1 MTQALDPT
9 DMAFALGRRL
19 FMQNPNR
26 DDWNNQI
33 THIAGV
39 LDTTED
45 AIRDKLAGFWDKDR
59 AARLKLEDPAIW
71 IQLETWYN
79 NQFCRNAKPNRG
91 RYDFIHKAS
100 VGSNCPQIQ
109 HMINHHLNTVA
120 RYALMGWRANP
131 HDEKFHIFA
140 GHFNFS
146 ANILNSK
153 AKVQIPLAK
162 TPPKRKHKP
171 SFLYTQG
178 LFFCTFSG
186 MTDAVLG
193 CPEVPWLD
201 TLRNLQDENNL
212 IDLEAVKSSNPGLYN
227 QLTTYHMTQKVVL
240 HRKSKTSTCTIPKNL
255 LGQLAEMFIAQLK
268 SGLNLVTPETDLKN
282 FTHFRK
288 TKTDLWLWK
297 HKVND
302 PYLRC
307 PCFSPQTSTQCT
319 SCFNVKDRDVVADL
333 HNIFDKVPGV
343 QDKARAL
350 YEEIRRVTTLLSQ
363 TYRTHPI
370 CPQCHT
376 QNINEEAIR
385 NQTGDNPAVR
395 HPTDVE
401 CQSCKHEFCTDCLT
415 SHPGII
421 CRGWSNQD
429 NHDNVVQACPGCKHP
444 TDRIDGC
451 AFIQCEIPTFNKMWC
466 WVCRCFRKREMV
478 NRPQDP
484 NRGHICLVIGKA
496 ENNPVWRGNPNVKL
510 YESNAPGHKD
520 WVPL

>member
-1 MTQALDPT
+1 
-9 DMAFALGRRL
+9 
-19 FMQNPNR
+19 
-26 DDWNNQI
+26 
-33 THIAGV
+33 
-39 LDTTED
+39 
-45 AIRDKLAGFWDKDR
+45 
-59 AARLKLEDPAIW
+59 
-71 IQLETWYN
+71 
-79 NQFCRNAKPNRG
+79 
-91 RYDFIHKAS
+91 
-100 VGSNCPQIQ
+100 
-109 HMINHHLNTVA
+109 MINHHLNTVA

-451 AFIQCEIPTFNKMWC
+451 AFIQCEIPTCNKMWC